1 MAKARNRQS
10 AASIE
15 DSLVKVRA
23 KLENARTR
31 CEKIEAEYKSLLDR
45 RDRMRMEQL
54 AKAMK
59 ESDRTFEEVLNFI
72 RR

>member
-1 MAKARNRQS
+1 MAKVRNRRNS
-10 AASIE
+10 ASIE
-15 DSLVKVRA
+15 NRLAKVRA
-23 KLENARTR
+23 MLEKARTR
-31 CEKIEAEYKSLLDR
+31 CEKIEAEYKSHIDR